1 MENKIRFL
9 SNSVFKLSFSLQATL
24 SIHNQKQ
31 DGVEFKRLCVF
42 RASFARDMIEVF
54 LVCIVYD
61 RDGLQ
66 ERTEQTQKHHTQKRS
81 CSKLYS

>member
-1 MENKIRFL
+1 M
-9 SNSVFKLSFSLQATL
+9 

-66 ERTEQTQKHHTQKRS
+66 ERTEQTQNITPRNGRVPSYIVSYPYVGQW
-81 CSKLYS
+81 LYKTED